1 VKASAG
7 TENFMRL
14 PRDKRKNEEMAMA
27 MAMAT
32 GERGKRRKGIAS
44 AQ

>member
-27 MAMAT
+27 MAT